1 MNGTSGK
8 KCFKSR
14 GFSKIKDA
22 SVHYFSDASETGYRQ
37 TSYLRLVSED
47 NQILCSLLIRK
58 SRVTPAKYVSA
69 PRLELAAATMSIKMS
84 QLINRELEL
93 NDVTSIREHFWTN
106 RQVVFGCINNE
117 SKRFKCLWQSA
128 ADSWQ
133 FKY

>member
-1 MNGTSGK
+1 MNGTSGT

-22 SVHYFSDASETGYRQ
+22 SVLYFSDASETGYRQ

-47 NQILCSLLIRK
+47 NQIHCSLLIGK
-58 SRVTPAKYVSA
+58 SRVTPAKYVSI

-84 QLINRELEL
+84 QLIKRELEL
-93 NDVTSIREHFWTN
+93 NDVTSIREHFWAN
-106 RQVVFGCINNE
+106 SQVVFGCINNE

-128 ADSWQ
+128 TDS
-133 FKY
+133 

>member
-22 SVHYFSDASETGYRQ
+22 SVLYFSDASETGYRQ

-47 NQILCSLLIRK
+47 NQIHCTLLIGK
-58 SRVTPAKYVSA
+58 SKVTPAKYVSI

-84 QLINRELEL
+84 QLIKRELEL
-93 NDVTSIREHFWTN
+93 NDVTSIREHFWAN
-106 RQVVFGCINNE
+106 SQVVFGCINNE

-128 ADSWQ
+128 TDS
-133 FKY
+133 